1 MFGKVLKEIR
11 IKNGDSLPKL
21 GEKIPVAFSYIDR
34 VEKGKTSIS
43 KKIFE
48 KILEIYKFDNEK
60 LIEAYCE
67 EMLPE
72 VVKKKMI
79 KTNEN
84 KRDILLEMFLLIS
97 KMDKKIKKNII
108 LSIIERLEYISLKEG
123 KYDKIKNILDQAK
136 EKTENL

>member
-84 KRDILLEMFLLIS
+84 KCDILLEMFLLIS

>member
-48 KILEIYKFDNEK
+48 KILEIYKFDSEK